1 MQRTVTPCPRC
12 PCPVVCFQS
21 SLGGNAKTLIIA
33 NISPSSVCSHETL
46 STLRFARQTKHIR
59 NDAKVNWTVQGD
71 RIAMQREIERLRM
84 ELASMRSGL
93 TEPLVA
99 ANEELT
105 GKLDA

>member
-1 MQRTVTPCPRC
+1 MHPSPLSLSRC
-12 PCPVVCFQS
+12 LLQS

-33 NISPSSVCSHETL
+33 NVSPSSVCSHETL

-105 GKLDA
+105 AKLDA